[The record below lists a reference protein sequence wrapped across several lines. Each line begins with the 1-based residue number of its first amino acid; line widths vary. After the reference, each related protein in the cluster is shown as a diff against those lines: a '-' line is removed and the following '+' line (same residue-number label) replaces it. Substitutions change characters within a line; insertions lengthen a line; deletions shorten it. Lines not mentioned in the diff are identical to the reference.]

1 MSCAAFFGSMAT
13 AFCGI
18 GPGAAFVPLLVTL
31 NFHPMIASS
40 TGMYLT
46 TFTTL
51 SATVEYIAMGKM
63 IYDYALYIQIL
74 TFGATFVGIFFQFY
88 IFEKTGRTTPLIC
101 LLMFCGISSTIAYF
115 VWVLPRVLHKVDMG
129 LYLFNI
135 PGYCPK

>member
-18 GPGAAFVPLLVTL
+18 GPGAAFVPLLIAL
-31 NFHPMIASS
+31 GFHPIIASS

-51 SATVEYIAMGKM
+51 SASIEYIIQGKM
-63 IYDYALYIQIL
+63 LYDYAVYAQIM
-74 TFGATFVGIFFQFY
+74 TFGATFIGIFFQFY
-88 IFEKTGRTTPLIC
+88 IFQKTGRTTPLIC
-101 LLMFCGISSTIAYF
+101 MLQFCGMSSTIAYF
-115 VWVLPRVLHKVDMG
+115 VFVLPRVIHKVDMG
-129 LYLFNI
+129 LNLFKI